1 MNMRRRIITEG
12 PERTEGMLNT
22 AAVNPRSGAGIEEA
36 GAACTSEVGSA
47 VPSSWLAGSRVGKPV
62 EGRLMEGPERS
73 PGDAE
78 VG

>member
-12 PERTEGMLNT
+12 PEGMLNT
-22 AAVNPRSGAGIEEA
+22 AAAVNPRSGAGIEEA